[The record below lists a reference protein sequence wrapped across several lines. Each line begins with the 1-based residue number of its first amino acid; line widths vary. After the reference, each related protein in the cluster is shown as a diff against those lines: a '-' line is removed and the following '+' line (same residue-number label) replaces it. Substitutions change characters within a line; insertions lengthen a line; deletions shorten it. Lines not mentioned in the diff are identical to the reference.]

1 MRSELIEAR
10 PRVQRRAHGIKAI
23 CHVAAQS
30 LASSQP
36 SPGPFDEVTEP
47 PRSRRRDA
55 KIEGGVGS
63 PNLGTRRTIH
73 AEMDSS
79 RPMISL
85 LLLLL
90 LIVVAICSSGSVA
103 TTAGQGPVFVEEPG
117 DVLHQLE
124 GGGNRHVALRCN
136 ASGTPPPTY
145 RWFSNGSEVELTD
158 GRHSVQAAGTLV
170 VATRRKGRTATAYSC
185 LAANRHGAVRSRTA
199 LVLPQYLD
207 PFPVEERDPVH
218 VRLHAGLVLVCAPPP
233 HSPGLELR
241 FRWLFNEFPA
251 LVQQDARRY
260 VSQATG
266 DLYVA
271 RAEAGDGGRYSCYVT
286 ASIMGSHT
294 SVLSSFVSLG
304 LKKDATPAVKLAP
317 HVELALPPVTRVLA
331 GRDVRLECF
340 ALGNPVPEVSW
351 RRVGAELP
359 AGARVTASGA
369 ALEMGRARSEHG
381 GTYEC
386 EARNAKGSARSS
398 TLLVVNEPPSWVRGI
413 PPAELDI
420 GDRLSWACEARG
432 HPAPFYRWL
441 RDGEPLRPGG
451 SVELGDDG
459 TLTISAVNL
468 SHSGMYQCEA
478 WNGNGTIY
486 SAAELRVREYA
497 PHFGSSPDP
506 GTAHVVRGGAA
517 TLLCR
522 PRASPHATISWER
535 HGAPILNSSRVFVR
549 ERDSSLLI
557 VNATEDADG
566 GPYTCVA
573 ENARGRANLTLQL
586 HVQEPT
592 WMSRPPTDLTANV
605 SDSVLLPCQAST
617 AAGMSVTYT
626 WEALGRTLDPGRDA
640 EKFWI
645 ASQSE
650 DSGDLT
656 IVKVR
661 LADSGR
667 YTCTART
674 PIDSVSASATLRVKG
689 PPGPPASV
697 RVMKVT
703 NTSAMLSWKQGAVNN
718 SPIRRYRVEARTP
731 QSRQW
736 AAVSTAPAEIEGSA
750 VTAVCERLVPWTEY
764 EFRVAA
770 VSDVGTS
777 EQSTPSRRIRTNAA
791 PPTVVP
797 VAVSGGG
804 GRPRELTITWNPV
817 HPELRYG
824 DDFGYV
830 VSFRPNSSSSTSTTS
845 SSTSSLMAPRG
856 RHGGGGRNDDV
867 VGEDEDDERGWT
879 QAVVPHAETALYV
892 AELPPDVPPYA
903 AFLVR
908 VGTFNSAGEGPRGPA
923 VIVHSAEAL
932 PSAVPES
939 VAAVGASASELD
951 VSWLPVPQE
960 GLHGRLVGY
969 SVSYWPAA
977 AANELSVETRQDA
990 RVSGEAT
997 GVRIA
1002 GLSATTT
1009 YFLAVRV
1016 LNGAGA
1022 GPPSRTANGT
1032 TLKPPPSQVP
1042 HNVSAQ
1048 VTPGSGTTLH
1058 WDPVEATE
1066 NESAVTGY
1074 KVLYWL
1080 ESNGPVARAVL
1091 ESERTSAW
1099 LNLTSDGVYTVE
1111 VRARSPGGDG
1121 LPARLTVEV
1130 TTENHASALEK
1141 MPAKKGNQG
1150 GSSGGHNPLGH
1161 ASAMVVL
1168 AAVLVAFLL
1177 G

>member
-1 MRSELIEAR
+1 VTLE
-10 PRVQRRAHGIKAI
+10 
-23 CHVAAQS
+23 QS
-30 LASSQP
+30 L
-36 SPGPFDEVTEP
+36 
-47 PRSRRRDA
+47 
-55 KIEGGVGS
+55 
-63 PNLGTRRTIH
+63 
-73 AEMDSS
+73 
-79 RPMISL
+79 
-85 LLLLL
+85 
-90 LIVVAICSSGSVA
+90 CSS
-103 TTAGQGPVFVEEPG
+103 
-117 DVLHQLE
+117 D
-124 GGGNRHVALRCN
+124 
-136 ASGTPPPTY
+136 
-145 RWFSNGSEVELTD
+145 
-158 GRHSVQAAGTLV
+158 
-170 VATRRKGRTATAYSC
+170 
-185 LAANRHGAVRSRTA
+185 
-199 LVLPQYLD
+199 LD

-233 HSPGLELR
+233 HSPGLGLR

-304 LKKDATPAVKLAP
+304 LKKDGELAP
-317 HVELALPPVTRVLA
+317 HVELSLPPVTRVLA
-331 GRDVRLECF
+331 GHDVRLECF
-340 ALGNPVPEVSW
+340 ALGNPVPGDTHKKRRYTFKKATFSRTHESNAIEVIVKNRQLCVRSCLGKRW
-351 RRVGAELP
+351 
-359 AGARVTASGA
+359 
-369 ALEMGRARSEHG
+369 RARPSPRL
-381 GTYEC
+381 
-386 EARNAKGSARSS
+386 A
-398 TLLVVNEPPSWVRGI
+398 LVALSPEPPSWVRGI

-441 RDGEPLRPGG
+441 RDGEALRPGG
-451 SVELGDDG
+451 PVELGDDG
-459 TLTISAVNL
+459 TLTISAVDL

-478 WNGNGTIY
+478 RNGNGTIY
-486 SAAELRVREYA
+486 SAAELRVLEYA

-557 VNATEDADG
+557 LNATEDADG
-566 GPYTCVA
+566 GAYTCVA
-573 ENARGRANLTLQL
+573 ENARGRANLTVQL

-592 WMSRPPTDLTANV
+592 RMSRPPTDVTANV
-605 SDSVLLPCQAST
+605 SDSVLLPCQASAA
-617 AAGMSVTYT
+617 AAGMNIAYT

-703 NTSAMLSWKQGAVNN
+703 NTSAMLSWKQGTVNN

-736 AAVSTAPAEIEGSA
+736 ASVSTAPAEIEGSA
-750 VTAVCERLVPWTEY
+750 VTAVCEGLVPWTEY

-777 EQSTPSRRIRTNAA
+777 EQSAPSRRIRTNAA

-830 VSFRPNSSSSTSTTS
+830 VSFRPNSSSC
-845 SSTSSLMAPRG
+845 
-856 RHGGGGRNDDV
+856 
-867 VGEDEDDERGWT
+867 WT

-960 GLHGRLVGY
+960 GLHGRLLGY

-977 AANELSVETRQDA
+977 AANELSAGTRQNA

-1009 YFLAVRV
+1009 YSLTVRV

-1080 ESNGPVARAVL
+1080 ESNGPGVQAVL

-1121 LPARLTVEV
+1121 
-1130 TTENHASALEK
+1130 
-1141 MPAKKGNQG
+1141 
-1150 GSSGGHNPLGH
+1150 
-1161 ASAMVVL
+1161 
-1168 AAVLVAFLL
+1168 
-1177 G
+1177 